1 MLPKSNY
8 LFDRLI
14 IQHSC
19 FLIKI
24 EEVRKPLCSNSG
36 PNKALKNKTKKKL
49 LFPFMSLRINEFEVI
64 ILVRSHIYI

>member
-36 PNKALKNKTKKKL
+36 PNKALKKKKKEKPS
-49 LFPFMSLRINEFEVI
+49 FSIHVI
-64 ILVRSHIYI
+64 KN